1 MTLLYYHFLYHF
13 PITQLIVHIICL
25 IFLSLPT
32 LVSID
37 ISNYIHSYKMCM
49 FILEEKKLGKKVK
62 STPKLTYFQL
72 NGKQKN
78 RNLYFPAQNYDQ
90 FLHDLR
96 YGVT

>member
-1 MTLLYYHFLYHF
+1 
-13 PITQLIVHIICL
+13 
-25 IFLSLPT
+25 
-32 LVSID
+32 
-37 ISNYIHSYKMCM
+37 MCM

-96 YGVT
+96 YGVTETWWSFIDIPRGSQD